1 MNRHI
6 ESCFWQN
13 ITKFIFNMYYKI
25 LIESFEFIM
34 KKIVEQLK
42 QGERMSI
49 SDWLSRKYSIPP
61 TPHLKKN
68 NTKNSI
74 M

>member
-1 MNRHI
+1 
-6 ESCFWQN
+6 
-13 ITKFIFNMYYKI
+13 
-25 LIESFEFIM
+25 M

-61 TPHLKKN
+61 TPHSKKN
-68 NTKNSI
+68 NIKNSI